1 MSNEER
7 ISWVALL
14 VNLIVASWYFTR
26 ILQLPADADLFSPLV
41 FAFTVKLVMLAIL
54 VSIGCE
60 ILLRIVQKST
70 GGGGDAAARDERD
83 ALINLKATR
92 NAHGVLG
99 FAVVAVLVQIAG
111 LEWASRY
118 WHRRFEVPETVLGLL
133 GTGPLEPMHIA
144 QLLLAALTLAAVTL
158 NASRVFFYRRGY

>member
-14 VNLIVASWYFTR
+14 VNLIVASWYFSR

-41 FAFTVKLVMLAIL
+41 FAFTVKLVILAIL

-70 GGGGDAAARDERD
+70 GGGGDAAQRDERD
-83 ALINLKATR
+83 ALIGLKATR

-99 FAVVAVLVQIAG
+99 LAVVVVLVQIA
-111 LEWASRY
+111 LVEWARRY
-118 WHRRFEVPETVLGLL
+118 RGGQRDPQTILELL
-133 GTGPLEPMHIA
+133 GSGPLQGMHIA
-144 QLLLAALTLAAVTL
+144 QLLLAALTVAAVTL
-158 NASRVFFYRRGY
+158 NASRIFYYRRGY